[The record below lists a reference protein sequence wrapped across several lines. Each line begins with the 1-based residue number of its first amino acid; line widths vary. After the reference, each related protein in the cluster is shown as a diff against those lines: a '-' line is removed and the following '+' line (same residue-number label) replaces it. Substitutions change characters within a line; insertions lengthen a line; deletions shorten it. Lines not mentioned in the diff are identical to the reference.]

1 MNTIYNE
8 ISEEFGSS
16 ALSINNPYPKGTL
29 SLAECYKL
37 INKYGYE
44 KAEQIVKR
52 HSSLRKVGK

>member
-1 MNTIYNE
+1 MNTITNE
-8 ISEEFGSS
+8 LVAEYGSEI
-16 ALSINNPYPKGTL
+16 LSINNPYPKGTL